1 VGRRHPVAGQVGR
14 RHPVAAQAE
23 RQTLGAGRRLVAAQV
38 DLQARAARLRRQPVA
53 PHRGQA
59 RPVVAAMR
67 ARAAVDRA
75 VQIQKVELM
84 VLVRAIPDLATQ
96 RVVTFHFPVSLTKSL
111 PTVAVPRP
119 RMRKVLETQDQKG
132 SRGPMQVQ
140 AGKARAPQQRK
151 PRRVAAR
158 PAARARK
165 TAWSPTGVPLTR

>member
-1 VGRRHPVAGQVGR
+1 
-14 RHPVAAQAE
+14 
-23 RQTLGAGRRLVAAQV
+23 V

-67 ARAAVDRA
+67 ARAPVDRA

-84 VLVRAIPDLATQ
+84 VLVRAIPDLATR
-96 RVVTFHFPVSLTKSL
+96 RVVTFHFPVSSTKSL